1 MSLLENLGV
10 EPDFIPLRRGKL
22 RVHFINLDRSKDR
35 LAEFKHINSHL
46 TEPIRHPAVDGQTL
60 DIASLAARGLVTED
74 ILKNYV
80 ISSVGHA
87 ISNLALW
94 DIAIQTGKQVTISE
108 DDAIFNQQFEFH
120 AEQLINNLPPD
131 WDLVVWGWNFDS
143 IFYFEMLPSIV
154 KCQAWFD
161 QGRMIL
167 NTTAFQHERLSPGMF
182 KLLWAWGT
190 PCYTVS
196 PKGARTLKSKLLPFR
211 PMSTFRPDGRPGPP
225 IVVVGIDGA
234 LNDLYR
240 HINSFACFPPLV
252 ITKNERT
259 KSTIQ
264 PTHSSPL
271 QFRHDTQTPTIKA
284 DTIASVDRSGLDLQK
299 LNGLAEALAQ
309 CDRALALK
317 PDDVAALSNRGNVL
331 IDLNRFEEALSS
343 YNKLLSIQ
351 SKNFNA
357 LNMRGLVLEQL
368 SRPQEALAD
377 YENAIALV
385 PDAFEAHY
393 NRGNVLADLAR
404 FEEALASYEKAL
416 EIKFDAAPIFN
427 NRGLVLEQ
435 LSRFNEALASYD
447 EALRVNPNYHA
458 AADNRRLLLQELGQT
473 PAPHGTK
480 K

>member
-1 MSLLENLGV
+1 
-10 EPDFIPLRRGKL
+10 L

-35 LAEFKHINSHL
+35 LAEFEHINSHL
-46 TEPIRHPAVDGQTL
+46 TEPIRYPAVDGQTL

-94 DIAIQTGKQVTISE
+94 DIAIQTGKQVTICE

-120 AEQLINNLPPD
+120 AEQLINILPPN

-143 IFYFEMLPSIV
+143 IFYFEMLPGIV

-167 NTTAFQHERLSPGMF
+167 NTTAFQHEHLSPGVF

-240 HINSFACFPPLV
+240 HIDSFACFPPLA

-259 KSTIQ
+259 RSTIQ
-264 PTHSSPL
+264 PTKSSPV
-271 QFRHDTQTPTIKA
+271 QFRHDTQTPTINA
-284 DTIASVDRSGLDLQK
+284 DTIAPVDSSGLDLLK
-299 LNGLAEALAQ
+299 LKGLEEALVQ

-317 PDDVAALSNRGNVL
+317 PDDVAALSNRGDVL
-331 IDLNRFEEALSS
+331 IDLDRFEEALSS

-351 SKNFNA
+351 SKDFTA

-368 SRPQEALAD
+368 RRPEEALAD
-377 YENAIALV
+377 YEKAIALV

-416 EIKFDAAPIFN
+416 EIKTDAAPIFN

-435 LSRFNEALASYD
+435 LGRLKEALASY
-447 EALRVNPNYHA
+447 ETALKLRPDYPA
-458 AADNRRLLLQELGQT
+458 AGENRRMLLEELDRSRLSST
-473 PAPHGTK
+473 TK
-480 K
+480 